1 MHGNDWILIGN
12 TILKAQDKF
21 YYSDSDIYIEE
32 IGLIICGYGYAWL
45 DELVS
50 DYDMY

>member
-1 MHGNDWILIGN
+1 MGTIGFLIGN

-45 DELVS
+45 DELV
-50 DYDMY
+50 